1 MDIKEIGRI
10 VRKKRKFIGF
20 TQAET
25 AGMCNV
31 GARFLSEL
39 ENGKATLQVGKVLH
53 VLASLGLAITIS
65 DRAGEE

>member
-10 VRKKRKFIGF
+10 VREKRKSIGF
-20 TQAET
+20 TQVEA

-39 ENGKATLQVGKVLH
+39 ENGKPTLQAGKVLH
-53 VLASLGLAITIS
+53 VLESLGLDIVIA
-65 DRAGEE
+65 DRAGKV